1 MGVGGSDADLCEP
14 GQRGRAGLSF
24 LARERHGH
32 VLVLTMS
39 SPETRN
45 ALTGDDQFDDFEQ
58 TCQEINNDIGVR
70 AVVLTGAGSAFC
82 AGGNVK
88 DMRDRTGLFSG
99 DPFDQADAYRRG
111 IQRIPRSVY
120 ALNVPIIAAVNGP
133 AVGAGCDLATMCDI
147 RIASTKAMFAE
158 SFVKLG
164 IIPGDGGAWFLPR
177 VVGYSNACK
186 MAFSGDPVLAEEAL
200 RIGLVS
206 EILPPEA
213 LLERAIALG
222 QSIASN
228 PPHAVRLT
236 KQLMRASADSS
247 LDQLLDK
254 SAAFQAVCHAEP
266 DHVEAVAAFFEKRP
280 GKYREK

>member
-1 MGVGGSDADLCEP
+1 MT
-14 GQRGRAGLSF
+14 F
-24 LARERHGH
+24 LLKERHGQ
-32 VLVLTMS
+32 VLALTMN
-39 SPETRN
+39 SPDTRN
-45 ALTGDDQFDDFEQ
+45 ALTGDEQFDDFES
-58 TCQEINNDIGVR
+58 TCTEINDDVGVR

-99 DPFDQADAYRRG
+99 DPFDQADAYRKG
-111 IQRIPRSVY
+111 IQRIPRAIY

-147 RIASTKAMFAE
+147 RIASERAMFAE

-177 VVGYSNACK
+177 AVGYSNACK
-186 MAFSGDPVLAEEAL
+186 MAFTGDPVKADEAL
-200 RIGLVS
+200 RTGLVS
-206 EILPPEA
+206 EVVGEDELMPRA
-213 LLERAIALG
+213 LELAQAIA
-222 QSIASN
+222 AN

-236 KQLMRASADSS
+236 KQLMRASQNAS
-247 LDQLLDK
+247 LDELLDK

-266 DHVEAVAAFFEKRP
+266 DHAEAVEAFFEKRA
-280 GKYREK
+280 GNYRTE

>member
-1 MGVGGSDADLCEP
+1 M
-14 GQRGRAGLSF
+14 SF
-24 LARERHGH
+24 LKSERHGH

-45 ALTGDDQFDDFEQ
+45 ALTGDEQFDDFEQ
-58 TCQEINNDIGVR
+58 TCSAVNDDMSVR
-70 AVVLTGAGSAFC
+70 AVVLTGEGSAFC

-111 IQRIPRSVY
+111 IQRIPRAIY
-120 ALNVPIIAAVNGP
+120 ALNVPTIAAVNGP

-147 RIASTKAMFAE
+147 RIGSTKAMFAE

-177 VVGYSNACK
+177 AVGYSNACK
-186 MAFSGDPVLAEEAL
+186 MAFSGEPVRAEEAL
-200 RIGLVS
+200 SMGLMS
-206 EILPPEA
+206 EMVEPDA
-213 LLERAIALG
+213 LLSRAIELA
-222 QSIASN
+222 QSIAAN

-236 KQLMRASADSS
+236 KQLMRASEKSS
-247 LDQLLDK
+247 LDELLDK

-266 DHVEAVAAFFEKRP
+266 DHAEAVAAFFEKRS
-280 GKYREK
+280 GNYRAQ

>member
-1 MGVGGSDADLCEP
+1 
-14 GQRGRAGLSF
+14 LSF
-24 LARERHGH
+24 LRQEKQGH
-32 VLVLTMS
+32 VLLLTMS

-45 ALTGDDQFDDFEQ
+45 ALTNDEQFADFEE
-58 TCQEINNDIGVR
+58 TCAAINNDMSIR
-70 AVVLTGAGSAFC
+70 AVILTGEGSAFC

-111 IQRIPRSVY
+111 IQRIPRAMYS
-120 ALNVPIIAAVNGP
+120 LNVPTIAAVNGA

-147 RIASTKAMFAE
+147 RIGSERAMFAE

-177 VVGYSNACK
+177 AVGYSNACK
-186 MAFSGDPVLAEEAL
+186 MAFSGEPVRAEEAL
-200 RIGLVS
+200 QMGLMS
-206 EILPPEA
+206 ELVEGDA
-213 LLERAIALG
+213 LVPRALELAA
-222 QSIASN
+222 SIASN

-236 KQLMRASADSS
+236 KQLMRASEKSS
-247 LDQLLDK
+247 LDELLDK

-266 DHVEAVAAFFEKRP
+266 DHAEAVAAFFEKRN
-280 GKYREK
+280 GHYRES

>member
-1 MGVGGSDADLCEP
+1 M
-14 GQRGRAGLSF
+14 SF
-24 LARERHGH
+24 LARDKQGH

-39 SPETRN
+39 SPDTRN
-45 ALTGDDQFDDFEQ
+45 ALTSDEQFADFED
-58 TCQEINNDIGVR
+58 TCAEINNDVSVR
-70 AVVLTGAGSAFC
+70 AVVLTGEGSAFC

-88 DMRDRTGLFSG
+88 DMRDRTGLFAG
-99 DPFDQADAYRRG
+99 DPFDQADAYRKG
-111 IQRIPRSVY
+111 IQRIPRAIY

-147 RIASTKAMFAE
+147 RIGSDKAMFAE

-177 VVGYSNACK
+177 AVGYSNACK
-186 MAFSGDPVLAEEAL
+186 MAFSGEPVRAAEAL
-200 RIGLVS
+200 AMGLVS
-206 EILPPEA
+206 EVVASEELLPRSIELA
-213 LLERAIALG
+213 

-236 KQLMRASADSS
+236 KQLMRASQNAS
-247 LDQLLDK
+247 LDELLDK

-266 DHVEAVAAFFEKRP
+266 DHQEAVAAFFEKRA
-280 GKYREK
+280 GNYRDS

>member
-1 MGVGGSDADLCEP
+1 M
-14 GQRGRAGLSF
+14 SF
-24 LARERHGH
+24 LKQQRAGH

-45 ALTGDDQFDDFEQ
+45 ALTGDEQFADFEQ
-58 TCQEINNDIGVR
+58 VCAQVNDDKSVR
-70 AVVLTGAGSAFC
+70 VCVLTGEGSAFC

-99 DPFDQADAYRRG
+99 DPFDQADAYRKG
-111 IQRIPRSVY
+111 IQRIPRAIY

-147 RIASTKAMFAE
+147 RIGSNRAMFAE

-177 VVGYSNACK
+177 AVGYSNACK
-186 MAFSGDPVLAEEAL
+186 MAFSGEPVAAEEAL
-200 RIGLVS
+200 RTGLIS
-206 EILPPEA
+206 ELVAEEELLDRA
-213 LLERAIALG
+213 LELA
-222 QSIASN
+222 QSIAAN

-236 KQLMRASADSS
+236 KQLMRASQNAS
-247 LDQLLDK
+247 LDELLDK

-266 DHVEAVAAFFEKRP
+266 DHAEAVAAFFEKRP
-280 GKYREK
+280 GKYRES

>member
-1 MGVGGSDADLCEP
+1 MGFL
-14 GQRGRAGLSF
+14 QREL
-24 LARERHGH
+24 HGH
-32 VLVLTMS
+32 VVVLTMS

-45 ALTGDDQFDDFEQ
+45 ALTSDEQFEEFEQ
-58 TCQEINNDIGVR
+58 TCAAINDDMSVR
-70 AVVLTGAGSAFC
+70 AVVLTGAGTAFC

-88 DMRDRTGLFSG
+88 DMRDRTGLFAG

-111 IQRIPRSVY
+111 IQRIPRAVY

-147 RIASTKAMFAE
+147 RIASDKAMFAE

-177 VVGYSNACK
+177 AVGYSNACK
-186 MAFSGDPVLAEEAL
+186 MAFSGDPVRAPEAL
-200 RIGLVS
+200 SMGLVS
-206 EILPPEA
+206 EVVEPAA
-213 LLERAIALG
+213 LLGRAIELAA
-222 QSIASN
+222 SIAAN

-236 KQLMRASADSS
+236 KQLMRASEKSS
-247 LDQLLDK
+247 LDELLDQ

-266 DHVEAVAAFFEKRP
+266 DHAEAVAAFFDKRA
-280 GKYREK
+280 GEYRRE